1 MAHLPLD
8 VVPSHTQ
15 ACLVRDI
22 SYCKGPACLSLKTLP
37 SKQTTDVYIASSRLP
52 AGLADICHKH
62 SVPLIV
68 DEAHGAHLG
77 LLPDCPASAMQQGAD
92 IAVQSTHKTLSA
104 LGQASMLH
112 CRGDLVSTGRLSQ
125 SLRLLQV
132 ESA

>member
-1 MAHLPLD
+1 MQH
-8 VVPSHTQ
+8 VPALLKCVAS
-15 ACLVRDI
+15 DI
-22 SYCKGPACLSLKTLP
+22 SS
-37 SKQTTDVYIASSRLP
+37 

-62 SVPLIV
+62 SAPLIV

-77 LLPDCPASAMQQGAD
+77 LLPDFPLSAMQQGAD

-112 CRGDLVSTGRLSQ
+112 CQGDLISPERLSQ

-132 ESA
+132 CCMALPRFHRLTRVL